1 MKRLLACLVV
11 VGLLFGAAAHAA
23 PVTLGEYRGNPI
35 VKVLVDGAPLVSD
48 VPAFAMD
55 GRTLIP
61 LSAVAGALGASV
73 SWDQENLTVRISK
86 PAPPTPPTSPTP
98 PAATG
103 PKVIGP
109 EVFSKP
115 VNLALVWTAILAP
128 EEYAVLSEHVEKI
141 VYGLVGE
148 AIFNASIIVI
158 PRSTFRT
165 FDKYKEVQTELS
177 KAATLAWVVIYYGE
191 LTKAFHEGRDVG
203 DAAVQKEAHL
213 KAAAVAVKIAKV
225 GTTEADKVTATMFEQ
240 ELASSHLIPVIPP
253 TDPDQTFKASGP

>member
-1 MKRLLACLVV
+1 MKRLLVCLVV
-11 VGLLFGAAAHAA
+11 AGLLLATAAYAA

-35 VKVLVDGAPLVSD
+35 VKVVVDGVPLASD
-48 VPAFAMD
+48 VPPFAMD

-86 PAPPTPPTSPTP
+86 PASPTP
-98 PAATG
+98 PASPSPPAAAG
-103 PKVIGP
+103 PEVIGP
-109 EVFSKP
+109 DVFSKP

-148 AIFNASIIVI
+148 AIFNASVIVI

-165 FDKYKEVQTELS
+165 FDKYSGVQTELS
-177 KAATLAWVVIYYGE
+177 KAATLAWIVVYYGE

-213 KAAAVAVKIAKV
+213 KAAAVAVKVAKV
-225 GTTEADKVTATMFEQ
+225 GTTEADKVTATMFEG
-240 ELASSHLIPVIPP
+240 ELANPKPIPIIVP